1 MVMKIFCCLSEVDTI
16 KNVISQFLE
25 MVVDKSFKPS
35 KYYGARI
42 AHKGKVL
49 SLDEN
54 IFLIF
59 SKKFDNIVTLLL
71 RKTTK
76 RNNKVPVK
84 SNELSNKKPK
94 TITIDGIEDE
104 NNITKSTSKQRLANK
119 LVKQHIVSYVLNV
132 TTDKSAD
139 HNELKKL
146 CLNDS
151 KIS

>member
-1 MVMKIFCCLSEVDTI
+1 MKISFSFFRRSLTI
-16 KNVISQFLE
+16 
-25 MVVDKSFKPS
+25 
-35 KYYGARI
+35 
-42 AHKGKVL
+42 
-49 SLDEN
+49 
-54 IFLIF
+54 
-59 SKKFDNIVTLLL
+59 LLL
-71 RKTTK
+71 LFRKTTK